1 MQTSLFPAYVDH
13 RFQIF
18 LHTTELG
25 QLYQAI
31 PFKEL
36 AAPYQKFKNLHP
48 QGDKPIFSIEGGIA
62 LQFLK
67 HYLQLSDAKLIARVN
82 TDWQLQMFCG
92 VNIPA
97 AEPVKDEGMVGRW
110 RKFLALHGDWE
121 QLQGILVSHW
131 KGHMS
136 HPHVRMDD
144 ATVFESYIKY
154 PTDQKLLWD
163 CIEWV
168 WKELSALCQ
177 RVGIKPPR
185 WKFERQRGRQT
196 AFAKRKKKTQR
207 QRQKRTRELLRAL
220 NHVLQL
226 LQGVLNRGKSVIREV
241 KDGFFERLRTVKS
254 VYCQQVFHHQ
264 HPEKRVPGRIISL
277 YKPYLRPIVRGKE
290 NKPVEFGA
298 KVHISQVDGVNLIE
312 HLSFD
317 AFHEGNR
324 LWRSVYKHQAQFGA
338 LKQYAADQIYATNAN
353 RRFLKKNGIVSCFK
367 KKGND
372 AADTAEQASQMRS
385 ILGKARSTRLEGSF
399 GNEKNHYL
407 LHKVKA
413 RTQPTEV
420 SWIFFGIHTANALLI
435 GRRMS
440 PLPKRQSR
448 GQPDPIARAA

>member
-1 MQTSLFPAYVDH
+1 LQTTLFPAYTDH

-18 LHTTELG
+18 LKTTELG

-36 AAPYQKFKNLHP
+36 AAPFQQYKNVHP
-48 QGDKPIFSIEGGIA
+48 QGVKAIFSIEGGIA

-97 AEPVKDEGMVGRW
+97 VEPVRDKDIVGRW
-110 RKFLALHGDWE
+110 RMFLALNGDWE
-121 QLQGILVSHW
+121 KLQDIFVSHW

-136 HPHVRMDD
+136 QTHMRMDD
-144 ATVFESYIKY
+144 ATVFESYIKF

-168 WKELSALCQ
+168 WKELLALCE
-177 RVGIKPPR
+177 RAGMKPPR
-185 WKFERQRGRQT
+185 WKYERQRQRQT
-196 AFAKRKKKTQR
+196 AFAKRKKKTYKQR
-207 QRQKRTRELLRAL
+207 RKRSGELLRAL
-220 NHVLQL
+220 QHVLQL
-226 LQGVLNRGKSVIREV
+226 LQQTLNRGKGVIREV
-241 KDGFFERLRTVKS
+241 KAGFFERLRRVKTILA
-254 VYCQQVFHHQ
+254 QQNYHHEY
-264 HPEKRVPGRIISL
+264 PEKSVPGRIVSL

-298 KVHISQVDGVNLIE
+298 KVHLSQVDGINLVE

-317 AFHEGNR
+317 AYHEGIR
-324 LWRSVYKHQAQFGA
+324 LWRSVLKHQAQFGT
-338 LKQYAADQIYATNAN
+338 LKQYAGDQLYATNAN
-353 RRFLKKNGIVSCFK
+353 RRFLKKKGVATCFK

-372 AADTAEQASQMRS
+372 AADTAQQAAQMRS
-385 ILGKARSTRLEGSF
+385 ILGKARATRLEGSF

-420 SWIFFGIHTANALLI
+420 FWIFFGIHAANALLI
-435 GRRMS
+435 GRRMN
-440 PLPKRQSR
+440 PLHKLQAR
-448 GQPDPIARAA
+448 GQPEKTAQAA